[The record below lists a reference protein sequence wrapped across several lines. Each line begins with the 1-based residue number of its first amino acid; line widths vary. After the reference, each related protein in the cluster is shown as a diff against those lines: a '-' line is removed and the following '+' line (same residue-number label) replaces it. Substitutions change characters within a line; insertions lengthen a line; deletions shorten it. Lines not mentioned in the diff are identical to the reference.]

1 VLTSLP
7 PPRDPEL
14 LSRLKAPSEF
24 PRISNRT
31 KEYQSFISYI
41 LSKYI
46 KLLSITSPNI
56 DRFSKF
62 FRFTLARKF
71 AIKISLQISPH
82 LNGVATLPCEILM
95 SEKQR
100 ALYAGVLFLSLRRRR
115 LYVFG
120 SSVRAAVRACVRAC
134 VRASVIHVVVLC
146 FRDISSIC

>member
-1 VLTSLP
+1 MLTSLP